1 MSAFAAPI
9 GSVSDDWSP
18 TCSLL
23 PAKLAHV
30 NSTASAIA
38 TFDEARSAPRTHL
51 FVAASLHSDAG
62 SAPVNIRNM
71 SQTGAL
77 IDSPVIP
84 EVGATVVLKRG
95 SLQIAGRVA
104 WKAGQKGGVAFCSTT
119 CVADWMSRKAGSGQ
133 ERVDRIVSDFKAG
146 RPTDDLAAGA
156 DAAIGNSFVTEL
168 QALRTE
174 LTQLGNSLIS
184 DVILIA
190 THPEIQTIDISLQR
204 IDRMIGQLGKKA

>member
-1 MSAFAAPI
+1 MDLLAAI
-9 GSVSDDWSP
+9 SSVSDHWSP
-18 TCSLL
+18 KSSLL
-23 PAKLAHV
+23 PANIPDV
-30 NSTASAIA
+30 NSTASSIA
-38 TFDEARSAPRTHL
+38 TVDEARSAPRTHL
-51 FVAASLHSDAG
+51 FVAASLLSDAG

-84 EVGATVVLKRG
+84 EVGSAVVLKRG

-104 WKAGQKGGVAFCSTT
+104 WKAEQKGGVAFCSAT
-119 CVADWMSRKAGSGQ
+119 CVSDWMSRKAGSGQ

-146 RPTDDLAAGA
+146 GPACGLAAGA
-156 DAAIGNSFVTEL
+156 DATNGNSFVTEL

-174 LTQLGNSLIS
+174 LTQLGNSLIG

-204 IDRMIGQLGKKA
+204 IDRMIGQLGKRA